1 MSTSNKISAVE
12 FPTATRLHVAVA
24 VRDVAAALP
33 FYRTLFGQEPTK
45 LREDYAKFEV
55 LDPPVNFS
63 LNASAVGAGH
73 GAGPQHFGIQV
84 KSTDAVEIWKSRV
97 EAAGFAVEVE
107 FAVTCCYAV
116 QDKFWAVDP
125 DGHRWEIFV
134 VTQADAAVHSENRT
148 VAAPACCPQ
157 PDNSTVAAPAYCPQP
172 DNSTVAAPACCPPSE
187 PRA

>member
-1 MSTSNKISAVE
+1 MNPSNRTSAVE
-12 FPTATRLHVAVA
+12 FPTPTRLHVAVA

-45 LREDYAKFEV
+45 LRTDYAKFEV

-84 KSTDAVEIWKSRV
+84 KSSDVVEAWKSRV

-107 FAVTCCYAV
+107 AAVTCCYAV
-116 QDKFWAVDP
+116 QDKFWVEGGP
-125 DGHRWEIFV
+125 TRYEV
-134 VTQADAAVHSENRT
+134 YT
-148 VAAPACCPQ
+148 VLAPADSLFAEGSTCCGEEAHDEAASAPTACCGTAET
-157 PDNSTVAAPAYCPQP
+157 DAPAVPEP
-172 DNSTVAAPACCPPSE
+172 VAVGRCC
-187 PRA
+187 